1 MNLQKYTSQKVKR
14 LDAERRWYS
23 RGESNNWKPSVTT
36 VIGETCAKGK
46 HFEEWL
52 MKNGLNAITV
62 RDESARKGTKVHE
75 YIEMLLDDS
84 EIKVDD
90 EFTQKS
96 LMSFEKFY
104 YEVKPDVVEK
114 ELFLYHKDIPWAGTP
129 DIIANVNGRL
139 SLVDIK
145 TGDYRKT
152 HEIQQLMYKELWNTI
167 FPDNPI
173 LDMYGLYIKGKWMKE
188 PSYGFRKFKDSNIHH
203 KVYDLWC
210 FLNFPYGKP
219 WPKKKPQLKKEF
231 KLGPKPDARSIDELL

>member
-62 RDESARKGTKVHE
+62 RDESARRGTKVHE
-75 YIEMLLDDS
+75 YIEMLLD
-84 EIKVDD
+84 ENEVKVED

-104 YEVKPDVVEK
+104 NEVKPEVVEK

-129 DIIANVNGRL
+129 DIIAKINNRL

-173 LDMYGLYIKGKWMKE
+173 LDMYGLYTKGKWIKE
-188 PSYGFRKFKDSNIHH
+188 PSYGFRKFKDSDMHH
-203 KVYDLWC
+203 SVYKLWC

-219 WPKKKPQLKKEF
+219 WPKQKPQLKKEF